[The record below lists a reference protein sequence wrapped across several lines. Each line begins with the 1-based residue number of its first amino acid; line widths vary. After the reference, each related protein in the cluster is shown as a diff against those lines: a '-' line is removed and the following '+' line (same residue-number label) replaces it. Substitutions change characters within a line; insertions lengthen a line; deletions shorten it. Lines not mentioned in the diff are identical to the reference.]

1 MDIEVPAQNPR
12 TFSHIKRDGRHLLQL
27 ETVLMTVYYPSALGS
42 GSGTAPGGE
51 KKWARQTWIP
61 RPRVRE
67 SQGYGKFAG
76 VGNLIL
82 PFFGATNIFTK
93 LPAFRNAALASHWPE
108 KGPSGSE
115 KEGDNSNPS
124 STSDAEP
131 PKFPLLF
138 FSHGLGGLRT
148 TYSSLCGEFASYGF
162 VCVALEHR
170 DGSCP
175 RTFVCHPRDGQ
186 GSIRER
192 EEKGGVDH
200 SPEEKRQ
207 NFDVIDYIWPKD
219 NPYDTAPTNDKG
231 PDFDLRHAQ
240 MDLRMAEVDEAYHVI
255 CEMVKGNGE
264 AIATQNMRCG
274 GFIGGNSRGL
284 KGIDWPSWTDRVYL
298 DRVTMIGHSFGSATT
313 VKILRDPSDRFSYI
327 SQGIIYDIWG
337 QPLTVSPSQASP
349 NEKKKPINTPLLAIN
364 SEAFSYWQ
372 PNFDLVKSLALE
384 AREQNTLAWLMTVRG
399 TIHINASDF
408 AAAYPFLTSIALKM
422 TADPKRA
429 LDIHVNSS
437 LEFFKIVMPERLT
450 RICRDVE
457 TEGLLQMPVVD
468 LGQVPCEERREPP
481 QKYIASRLKI
491 PHEARYRLKPGYS
504 KQVRERNTGASAGS
518 TPGDEI
524 WMHLAPTKDEL
535 ALHGVDVTH
544 DSTRDGVAKSGTDQV
559 PPESGFGMKQRTTD
573 QSHDSQP
580 RSPKLRTKL
589 ARQVSMASTGAF

>member
-1 MDIEVPAQNPR
+1 MDIEVPAKNPR
-12 TFSHIKRDGRHLLQL
+12 TFSHIKRNGRHLLQL

-51 KKWARQTWIP
+51 KNWARQTWLP
-61 RPRVRE
+61 RPRVRV
-67 SQGYGKFAG
+67 SQGYGRFAG

-108 KGPSGSE
+108 KDTSGSNKE
-115 KEGDNSNPS
+115 KDGSSPT

-175 RTFVCHPRDGQ
+175 RTFVCHPRDGE
-186 GSIRER
+186 GSIGER
-192 EEKGGVDH
+192 EEKGAVDH
-200 SPEEKRQ
+200 STEEKRQ

-255 CEMVKGNGE
+255 CELVKGNGQT
-264 AIATQNMRCG
+264 IARQNMRSN

-284 KGIDWPSWTDRVYL
+284 KGIDWPSWKDRVYL

-313 VKILRDPSDRFSYI
+313 VKILRDTSNRFSYI

-349 NEKKKPINTPLLAIN
+349 NEEKKQINTPLLAIN
-364 SEAFSYWQ
+364 SEAAQLRPCEVSRARSSRTEHTRMAHDCPRHHTHQRQRFCRS
-372 PNFDLVKSLALE
+372 VSLSHQHSPQDDSRSQTRPRYPRQLLPRIPQDSD
-384 AREQNTLAWLMTVRG
+384 ARTAIAHLSGCGDRRSPA
-399 TIHINASDF
+399 NASGRSRASTIRRPSR
-408 AAAYPFLTSIALKM
+408 AAAEVHRISVEH
-422 TADPKRA
+422 TA
-429 LDIHVNSS
+429 
-437 LEFFKIVMPERLT
+437 
-450 RICRDVE
+450 
-457 TEGLLQMPVVD
+457 
-468 LGQVPCEERREPP
+468 
-481 QKYIASRLKI
+481 
-491 PHEARYRLKPGYS
+491 
-504 KQVRERNTGASAGS
+504 
-518 TPGDEI
+518 
-524 WMHLAPTKDEL
+524 
-535 ALHGVDVTH
+535 
-544 DSTRDGVAKSGTDQV
+544 
-559 PPESGFGMKQRTTD
+559 
-573 QSHDSQP
+573 
-580 RSPKLRTKL
+580 
-589 ARQVSMASTGAF
+589 